1 MEEKWTPF
9 GIDWSAPA
17 VRDAFKAQQEVAQRL
32 SNLLS
37 LGVGVDHI
45 NRCSKI
51 GYALGIPTA
60 RPNSEVCCDFLD
72 DCAQRISA
80 GMPMD
85 EFCGYID
92 NYENHAIGIE
102 KAPRTINT
110 PYFVSVKPVSVG
122 YSVGDLAT
130 EIAKV
135 AKQADEPKKKP
146 KNALGFL
153 DGLYKR
159 KF

>member
-1 MEEKWTPF
+1 MSMEQYV
-9 GIDWSAPA
+9 IDHYKNLADVEA
-17 VRDAFKAQQEVAQRL
+17 KMATLVA
-32 SNLLS
+32 
-37 LGVGVDHI
+37 LGVGIAHV
-45 NRCSKI
+45 NRCARI
-51 GYALGIPTA
+51 GFALQQ
-60 RPNSEVCCDFLD
+60 SLEFLD
-72 DCAQRISA
+72 DCAQRIAA

-92 NYENHAIGIE
+92 DYENPAIGIE

-110 PYFVSVKPVSVG
+110 PYFVSARPVSVG

-135 AKQADEPKKKP
+135 AKQADEPKKKQ
-146 KNALGFL
+146 KNALRFL
-153 DGLYKR
+153 DGLGYRNR